1 MSDSSDFITES
12 EGEQMTSSSDEQVP
26 QEGEPK
32 KDPEGTRF
40 VRELEFVQC
49 LANPRYLHIML
60 VQRNYFGD
68 PNFVNY
74 LKYLMYWTRP
84 EYIKYIRYPQ
94 AIHFLRLLQDQ
105 EFRAQLADI
114 SFIQS
119 LEAEQHNY
127 HWHYRRN
134 RLDISL
140 PEVEVKT
147 PPEWP
152 PQ

>member
-1 MSDSSDFITES
+1 MSDSSDDFISES
-12 EGEQMTSSSDEQVP
+12 GDEQMTSSSEEEAP
-26 QEGEPK
+26 QEEAPK
-32 KDPEGTRF
+32 KDPEETRF

-49 LANPRYLHIML
+49 LANPRYLYFL

-74 LKYLMYWTRP
+74 LRYLMYWTRP
-84 EYIKYIRYPQ
+84 EYIKYIRYPH
-94 AIHFLRLLQDQ
+94 AVHFLRLLQDQ
-105 EFRAQLADI
+105 EFRTQLADFRLI
-114 SFIQS
+114 ESI
-119 LEAEQHNY
+119 EAEQRNF

-147 PPEWP
+147 PPDWP